1 MAEVQQVHRPG
12 TLPGYRPQPRHRH
25 RQDPGRSV
33 ENLAKAVE
41 DYRDNKLGMNKSF
54 QDCGVD
60 EDYFWSVLDQIGMRA
75 YEDQCTPANPRIPLI
90 NDMKDIAVGAY
101 YGVSQAEGHKLRIE
115 REGEAATEEASE
127 R

>member
-1 MAEVQQVHRPG
+1 MAEVRQLNRPG
-12 TLPGYRPQPRHRH
+12 TLPGYRRRNLGIDTGKTPAEA
-25 RQDPGRSV
+25 V

-41 DYRDNKLGMNKSF
+41 DYRDNKLSMNKSF

-75 YEDQCTPANPRIPLI
+75 YEDQCTRPTR
-90 NDMKDIAVGAY
+90 
-101 YGVSQAEGHKLRIE
+101 
-115 REGEAATEEASE
+115 AS